1 MIPIL
6 AAAAGVTALLLG
18 VALGGTL
25 RRTAALLLL
34 GVGLGL
40 ALLVVA
46 YFTATPSDQRQDCS
60 DCYVYL
66 GRWWEPGFALFV
78 IGLALITWALGVLPG
93 SGIRASS
100 RRRSIKLSK
109 PWLDRA

>member
-1 MIPIL
+1 MIPVL
-6 AAAAGVTALLLG
+6 AAGAGVTALVLG
-18 VALGGTL
+18 IALRGTW

-40 ALLVVA
+40 ALLAAA
-46 YFTATPSDQRQDCS
+46 YFTATPADQRQDCS

-66 GRWWEPGFALFV
+66 GRWWEPGFAVFV
-78 IGLALITWALGVLPG
+78 IVLALITWALGALVG

-100 RRRSIKLSK
+100 RRRAISRSQT
-109 PWLDRA
+109 

>member
-18 VALGGTL
+18 VALGSTW
-25 RRTAALLLL
+25 RRAAALLLL
-34 GVGLGL
+34 GFGLGL

-66 GRWWEPGFALFV
+66 GRWWEPGFAVFV
-78 IGLALITWALGVLPG
+78 IALALIPWVLGVFVG
-93 SGIRASS
+93 SGVRAFS
-100 RRRSIKLSK
+100 RRRAIKFSS
-109 PWLDRA
+109 PS

>member
-6 AAAAGVTALLLG
+6 AAVAGVTAVLLG
-18 VALGGTL
+18 TAFGGTW

-34 GVGLGL
+34 GFGLGL

-78 IGLALITWALGVLPG
+78 IGLALIPWSLGVFLG
-93 SGIRASS
+93 SGIRASA
-100 RRRSIKLSK
+100 RRRAIKLSK
-109 PWLDRA
+109 P

>member
-1 MIPIL
+1 VIPIL

-18 VALGGTL
+18 IGLGGTL
-25 RRTAALLLL
+25 RRTAGLLLL

-46 YFTATPSDQRQDCS
+46 YFSATPSDQRRDCS
-60 DCYVYL
+60 DCYAYL
-66 GRWWEPGFALFV
+66 GRWWEPGFAVFV
-78 IGLALITWALGVLPG
+78 IALALTPWALGVLLG

-100 RRRSIKLSK
+100 RRRAIKLSK
-109 PWLDRA
+109 P

>member
-1 MIPIL
+1 VIPIL

-18 VALGGTL
+18 IALGGTF

-34 GVGLGL
+34 GFGLGL
-40 ALLVVA
+40 ALLVVS

-60 DCYVYL
+60 DCYAYL
-66 GRWWEPGFALFV
+66 GRWWEPGFAVFA
-78 IGLALITWALGVLPG
+78 IGLALIPWVVGVFVG

-100 RRRSIKLSK
+100 RRRAIKLSK
-109 PWLDRA
+109 P

>member
-1 MIPIL
+1 VIPIL
-6 AAAAGVTALLLG
+6 SAAAGVSALLG

-46 YFTATPSDQRQDCS
+46 YFTATPSDQRRDCS

-78 IGLALITWALGVLPG
+78 IGLALITWALGVLLG

-100 RRRSIKLSK
+100 RRRATKLSK
-109 PWLDRA
+109 P

>member
-6 AAAAGVTALLLG
+6 AAVAGVTALLLG
-18 VALGGTL
+18 IALGGTW

-34 GVGLGL
+34 GFGLGL

-66 GRWWEPGFALFV
+66 GRWWEPGFAVFV
-78 IGLALITWALGVLPG
+78 IGLALIPWMLGVFLG
-93 SGIRASS
+93 SSIRASS
-100 RRRSIKLSK
+100 HRRAIKLSK
-109 PWLDRA
+109 P